1 MFKIQAQQAQKN
13 RARNKCKCKHK
24 AANRKQLKP
33 NDWQSSLPGQGD
45 HNPIYALIALF
56 MSNAGHRES
65 GAVCL
70 ADREQAWNE
79 QRNSPIERNIRGQN
93 TWLVRARKSTTNQ
106 SVKAPH
112 GLFCVFFSVLWRE
125 GHSHMMDWPVLSL
138 ILDLVLG
145 GGSAKFRRLWMFIS
159 SLISRGELTKEEAVS
174 EFALIMA
181 WFMTQLPFNSP
192 DRIQVLGLTLISK
205 NVLSSA
211 REMLLLVRHTSL
223 AGGYSHHSLGNL
235 IFFNIISLPGYSFHC
250 LCS

>member
-106 SVKAPH
+106 SVKA
-112 GLFCVFFSVLWRE
+112 LMVYSVSFFLCCEERAIVTWWIGPSWVWFWILSWEE
-125 GHSHMMDWPVLSL
+125 GVPSFV
-138 ILDLVLG
+138 
-145 GGSAKFRRLWMFIS
+145 A
-159 SLISRGELTKEEAVS
+159 S
-174 EFALIMA
+174 ECSF
-181 WFMTQLPFNSP
+181 
-192 DRIQVLGLTLISK
+192 QV
-205 NVLSSA
+205 
-211 REMLLLVRHTSL
+211 
-223 AGGYSHHSLGNL
+223 
-235 IFFNIISLPGYSFHC
+235 
-250 LCS
+250 